1 MNTIAEDLMRAVLD
15 RLQGPTP
22 IVTDDSRV
30 RRSHRTVV
38 ARDKAPA
45 VHLIDG
51 ADLPDQDS
59 KCATARKLDFT
70 VRLIVRD
77 DDGFTAADPLKLAVM
92 ERLDPESES
101 YTVYPHGARIAPGRI
116 TPEQEIAD
124 GDSLS
129 VEMEFTFRYSAAGWT
144 LSVAAG

>member
-22 IVTDDSRV
+22 IVTDDNRV

-51 ADLPDQDS
+51 AEVPDQDS
-59 KCATARKLDFT
+59 KCATSRKLEFT

-77 DDGFTAADPLKLAVM
+77 DDGFTAADPLKIAVM
-92 ERLDPESES
+92 ARLDPESEA
-101 YTVYPHGARIAPGRI
+101 YAVYPHGARIVPGRI
-116 TPEQEIAD
+116 TPEAEIAD

-129 VEMEFTFRYSAAGWT
+129 VEMDFTFKFETTGWSLSA
-144 LSVAAG
+144 